1 MIESIKQ
8 QRAEIQTEI
17 SAEEEEKRQIEHTMQ
32 QLQER
37 LGVVQAQLQK
47 KYQTR
52 SEYDRIITETEDAF
66 SKILDSSKT
75 LLHVLKKEGTTL
87 SKKKAAIKK

>member
-1 MIESIKQ
+1 
-8 QRAEIQTEI
+8 
-17 SAEEEEKRQIEHTMQ
+17 MQ
-32 QLQER
+32 A
-37 LGVVQAQLQK
+37 GLQK

-87 SKKKAAIKK
+87 